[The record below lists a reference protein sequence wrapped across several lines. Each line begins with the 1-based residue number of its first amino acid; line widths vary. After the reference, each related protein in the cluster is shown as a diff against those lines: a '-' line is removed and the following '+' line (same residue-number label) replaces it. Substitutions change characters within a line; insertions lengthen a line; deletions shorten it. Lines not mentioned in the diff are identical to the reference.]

1 MSVVDKL
8 TEIHRKELEVLVLLE
23 EMLEMVSYEVD
34 ALLEQ
39 FLQVELVGQP
49 QDSHTV

>member
-34 ALLEQ
+34 ALLQQ
-39 FLQVELVGQP
+39 FLQVELVG
-49 QDSHTV
+49 